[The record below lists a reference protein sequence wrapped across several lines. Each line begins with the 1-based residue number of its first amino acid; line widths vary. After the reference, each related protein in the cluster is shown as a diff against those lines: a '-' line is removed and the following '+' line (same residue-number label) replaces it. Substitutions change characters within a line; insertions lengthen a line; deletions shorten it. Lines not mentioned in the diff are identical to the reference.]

1 MAFRIFGIR
10 HHGPGCARSLV
21 AALEA
26 FEPDCVLLEG
36 PPDAQ
41 ELLTFVGNDELRP
54 PVALLVYEVDRPNH
68 AVFYP
73 FAVFSPEWQAL
84 RYANRRGVPARFI
97 DLPYAQR
104 RGLDKKKPPVT
115 AETPPAGESSEGEH
129 EAEREGTPDVAPEDG
144 ESAEDEL
151 LTTDPIALLAE
162 AAGFADPE
170 RFWDAQ
176 VEQRTSAEGL
186 FEAIQEAM
194 TAVRGAVGPERE
206 RRHEALRE
214 AHMRA
219 GMRKAEKEGF
229 QRIAVV
235 CGAWHTPALADLG
248 GARGAKADQELLK
261 GLPKLKVASTWIPWT
276 HSRLAFRSGYGAG
289 VESPGFYA
297 HVFER
302 GARAPLTWAVRA
314 ARLLRGEDLDAS
326 AASVI
331 ETVRLAE
338 ALAVLRGLSA
348 PGLFELRE
356 AVLSVLC
363 GSDAVRLGVVRDRL
377 EIGETLGE
385 VPDGT
390 PQVPLQR
397 DFEREA
403 KRLRLKLTT
412 GRLTLDLDLRKEN
425 DRDRSRLF
433 HRLRVLGVDWAEP
446 ISTGRGT
453 GTFRETFRLAWSPEF
468 VVDLTAANAHGN
480 TVVEAAKKRLSARAL
495 VADLPELAVLLEV
508 ALLADVPEVLR
519 EIGSALDAR
528 ATQASD
534 VRTLLAACE
543 PLARVIRY
551 GDVRGTSGA
560 DVEPVFRS
568 VLERATVGLVPACVH
583 IDDDAAGTLLEAL
596 ERAHAAC
603 LLIDRADLRA
613 DWLAALA
620 GVLDEAE
627 AHARLRGRAC
637 RLLVEQGELDREA
650 LERRARLSLS
660 RAVEPSA
667 AARFL
672 EGLIAGEGLF
682 LVHHPTLLSMLDAWL
697 ASLEKDVFQA
707 ELPILRRAF
716 SHLAP
721 AERRALG
728 QKLKHPSGAAL
739 AGAKPSE
746 AYDLERAARVLP
758 VLATVLGVSHE

>member
-1 MAFRIFGIR
+1 MTFRVFGIR

-21 AALEA
+21 SALEA

-36 PPDAQ
+36 PPDGQ
-41 ELLTFVGNDELRP
+41 ELLAFVGSEELRP
-54 PVALLVYEVDRPNH
+54 PVALLVYEVDEPNH

-84 RYANRRGVPARFI
+84 RYATRRGVPARFI

-104 RGLDKKKPPVT
+104 RGLEKKKRDAAPESAD
-115 AETPPAGESSEGEH
+115 AE
-129 EAEREGTPDVAPEDG
+129 PEDG
-144 ESAEDEL
+144 EPDEDGEPGDGESDVDERETEDER

-176 VEQRTSAEGL
+176 VEQRASAEGL
-186 FEAIQEAM
+186 FDAIQEAM
-194 TAVRGAVGPERE
+194 TAVRAAVGSGRI
-206 RRHEALRE
+206 RRHEAPRE
-214 AHMRA
+214 AHMRQ
-219 GMRKAEKEGF
+219 GIRKAEKEGF

-235 CGAWHTPALADLG
+235 CGAWHVPALAELG
-248 GARGAKADQELLK
+248 GPRGAKADQELLK
-261 GLPKLKVASTWIPWT
+261 GLPKIKVASTWIPWT

-289 VESPGFYA
+289 VDSPGFYA
-297 HVFER
+297 HVFEH

-314 ARLLRGEDLDAS
+314 ARLLRGEDLEAS

-338 ALAVLRGLSA
+338 TLAVLRELTA

-356 AVLSVLC
+356 SVLSVLC
-363 GSDAVRLGVVRDRL
+363 GGDAVRLAVVRDRL
-377 EIGETLGE
+377 EIGEALGE
-385 VPDGT
+385 IPEGT
-390 PQVPLQR
+390 PQLPLQR

-403 KRLRLKLTT
+403 RRLRLKLTT
-412 GRLTLDLDLRKEN
+412 ERLTLDLDLRKDN

-433 HRLRVLGVDWAEP
+433 HRLRVLGVPWAEP
-446 ISTGRGT
+446 LSSSRGT
-453 GTFRETFRLAWSPEF
+453 GTFRETFHVAWSPEF
-468 VVDLTAANAHGN
+468 VVDLTAASVHGN
-480 TVVEAAKKRLSARAL
+480 TVPEATRKRLSARAHL
-495 VADLPELAVLLEV
+495 ADLPELAVLLEV
-508 ALLADVPEVLR
+508 ALLADVPEVLA

-534 VRTLLAACE
+534 VRLLLAACE

-568 VLERATVGLVPACVH
+568 ILERATVGLVPACIR
-583 IDDDAAGTLLEAL
+583 IDDDAASTLLEAL
-596 ERAHAAC
+596 ERAHTSC
-603 LLIDRADLRA
+603 LLVDRGELRS

-620 GVLDEAE
+620 ALLAEDE

-637 RLLVEQGELDREA
+637 RLLVEQGALDRDA
-650 LERRARLSLS
+650 LEQHARSSLS
-660 RAVEPSA
+660 RAVEPSS

-682 LVHHPTLLSMLDAWL
+682 LVHHPALLSMLDGWL
-697 ASLEKDVFQA
+697 ASLDKEVFQA

-716 SHLAP
+716 TRLAP

-728 QKLKHPSGAAL
+728 QKLKHASGSAL
-739 AGAKPSE
+739 ARVAPGE
-746 AYDLERAARVLP
+746 AYDLARAARVVP
-758 VLATVLGVSHE
+758 VLASVLGVTHE

>member
-1 MAFRIFGIR
+1 MTFRVFGIR

-21 AALEA
+21 SALEA

-41 ELLTFVGNDELRP
+41 ELLAFVADEALRP
-54 PVALLVYEVDRPNH
+54 PVALLVYEVDEPNR

-84 RYANRRGVPARFI
+84 RYASGRGVPARFI

-104 RGLDKKKPPVT
+104 RGLEKKSPEAKESPQDEPRDAASQQ
-115 AETPPAGESSEGEH
+115 AEQAEH
-129 EAEREGTPDVAPEDG
+129 EADADER
-144 ESAEDEL
+144 
-151 LTTDPIALLAE
+151 LTEDPIELLAE

-176 VEQRTSAEGL
+176 VEQRESAEGL
-186 FEAIQEAM
+186 FEAIHEAM
-194 TAVRGAVGPERE
+194 TAVRESVGPGRA

-214 AHMRA
+214 AHMRS

-235 CGAWHTPALADLG
+235 CGAFHTPALADLG
-248 GARGAKADQELLK
+248 GSRGAKADQELLK
-261 GLPKLKVASTWIPWT
+261 GLPKIKVASTWIPWT
-276 HSRLAFRSGYGAG
+276 HARLAFRSGYGAG
-289 VESPGFYA
+289 VDSPGFYA

-314 ARLLRGEDLDAS
+314 ARLLRAEELDAS
-326 AASVI
+326 SASAI

-338 ALAVLRGLSA
+338 ALAVMRELTA

-356 AVLSVLC
+356 AVLAVLC
-363 GSDAVRLGVVRDRL
+363 GGDTLALALVHHRL
-377 EIGETLGE
+377 EVGDALGE
-385 VPDGT
+385 IPDGT
-390 PQVPLQR
+390 PQLPLQR

-403 KRLRLKLTT
+403 KRLRLKLTPQ
-412 GRLTLDLDLRKEN
+412 RLTLDLDLRKDN

-433 HRLRVLGVDWAEP
+433 HRLRVLGVAWAEP
-446 ISTGRGT
+446 LSASRGT
-453 GTFRETFRLAWSPEF
+453 GTFRESFRLAWDPEF
-468 VVDLTAANAHGN
+468 IVELTAASVHGN
-480 TVVEAAKKRLSARAL
+480 TVAEAARQRLTARAL

-508 ALLADVPEVLR
+508 ALLADVPEVLA
-519 EIGSALDAR
+519 EIGSAIDAR
-528 ATQASD
+528 ATHASD
-534 VRTLLAACE
+534 VRLLLGACE

-568 VLERATVGLVPACVH
+568 VLERATVALLPACVRL
-583 IDDDAAGTLLEAL
+583 DDDAASTLLEAL
-596 ERAHAAC
+596 DRAHAAC
-603 LLIDRADLRA
+603 LLVDRADLRG

-620 GVLDEAE
+620 GVLAEDE

-637 RLLVEQGELDREA
+637 RLLVEQGALDREG
-650 LERRARLSLS
+650 LERHARASLS

-682 LVHHPTLLSMLDAWL
+682 LAHHPALLSVLDAWL
-697 ASLEKDVFQA
+697 TSLGKDVFHA

-716 SHLAP
+716 SGLPP

-728 QKLKHPSGAAL
+728 QKLKQAAGDAL
-739 AGAKPSE
+739 ASVARGP

-758 VLATVLGVSHE
+758 VLAGVLGVSHD